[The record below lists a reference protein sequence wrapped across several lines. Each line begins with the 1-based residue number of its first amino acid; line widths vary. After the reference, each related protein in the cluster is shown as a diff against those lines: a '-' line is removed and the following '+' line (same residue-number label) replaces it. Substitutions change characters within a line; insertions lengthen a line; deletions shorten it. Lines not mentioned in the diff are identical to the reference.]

1 MTLVAKKVTKT
12 KQVREGDLVLV
23 VHEGR
28 SDEGYPGFSFG
39 PVDYVSATGDWI
51 DLGIGSAD
59 LDEKGTHVFRF
70 RNKEE
75 D

>member
-12 KQVREGDLVLV
+12 KQVREGDLVLI

-28 SDEGYPGFSFG
+28 SDEDYPGFSFG
-39 PVDYVSATGDWI
+39 PVDYVSVTGDWI
-51 DLGIGSAD
+51 DLGTGSAD
-59 LDEKGTHVFRF
+59 LSEKGTHIFRF
-70 RNKEE
+70 RTKE